1 MSTALVVYSTKK
13 SATEGIAACIAEG
26 LREAGVEVEVKGSA
40 EIKDSAHLEGYDGY
54 VFGSATYH
62 GEMLQHSKQ
71 LLFVA
76 DKANLKGKVGAAFGA
91 FGWSG
96 EAPSRIFATMEHILG
111 MDMVEEPL
119 RLKSPITEE
128 ECEKGREYGR
138 LVAAR
143 LSR

>member
-1 MSTALVVYSTKK
+1 MKRVLVVYSTKK

-26 LREAGVEVEVKGSA
+26 LREAGMEAYLKASA
-40 EIKDSAHLEGYDGY
+40 EIKREADLEGYDGY

-62 GEMLQHSKQ
+62 GEMLQYSKQ

-76 DKANLKGKVGAAFGA
+76 DKANLKGKVGGAFGA

-96 EAPSRIFATMEHILG
+96 EAPGRIFATMDNILG
-111 MDMVEEPL
+111 MDMVARPL

-128 ECEKGREYGR
+128 ECEKAQQYGR
-138 LVAAR
+138 LVAAK
-143 LSR
+143 LGG